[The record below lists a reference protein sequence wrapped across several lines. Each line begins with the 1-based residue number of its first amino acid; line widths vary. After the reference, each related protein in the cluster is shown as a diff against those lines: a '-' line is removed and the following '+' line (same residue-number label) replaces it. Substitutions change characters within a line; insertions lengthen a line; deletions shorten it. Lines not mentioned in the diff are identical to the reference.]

1 MRIHSEQTI
10 SKLKLLRKRGHSI
23 HALMREFSLPKTTI
37 WHHIHSIKLSPKH
50 INKLRLAGG
59 ESSRLR
65 KKHELERADKE
76 SLKIIASGD
85 KYLISLLA
93 MLYWAEGNNKSAFS
107 FVNTDATM
115 IKLFIFILNKCF
127 QIKKGQLLV
136 TVRYFTG
143 MNRAKC
149 LHHWSEVTKVPKKEI
164 NMYYNDGG
172 KSGRREFGLCRI
184 GVRKSGYLFKLVR
197 ATIKNLVNEIVPV
210 AQLEE
215 RRSPNAQAAG
225 SIPARDT
232 TNS

>member
-1 MRIHSEQTI
+1 
-10 SKLKLLRKRGHSI
+10 
-23 HALMREFSLPKTTI
+23 MREFSLPKTTI
-37 WHHIHSIKLSPKH
+37 WHHIHAIKLSPKH

-65 KKHELERADKE
+65 KNQALERAEEE
-76 SLKIIASGD
+76 SLKIIAGGD

-107 FVNTDATM
+107 FVNTDAKM
-115 IKLFIFILNKCF
+115 IKLFIFILKKCF
-127 QIKKGQLLV
+127 KIKKEQLLI

-149 LHHWSEVTKVPKKEI
+149 LHHWSMVTKVSKKEI

-172 KSGRREFGLCRI
+172 KKGRREFGLCRV

-197 ATIKNLVNEIVPV
+197 ATIKNIVEEVVPV
-210 AQLEE
+210 AQMEE
-215 RRSPNAQAAG
+215 RRSPNA
-225 SIPARDT
+225 
-232 TNS
+232 